1 MPTLTLVAITITVLA
16 LLQFFVFGMLVGG
29 ARGKYGVKA
38 PAVSGNEIF
47 ERYFRVQMNT
57 LELLVLLLPALWIA
71 SVYAFIAYYWIALL
85 GALYLIGRV
94 LYLRAY
100 VADPA
105 KRGLGYGLSAL
116 PVMALLAIDLIGVI
130 IRWVRP

>member
-1 MPTLTLVAITITVLA
+1 MPTLTLVAISITVLA
-16 LLQFFVFGMLVGG
+16 LLQFLVFGMLVGG
-29 ARGKYGVKA
+29 ARGKYGIKA

-57 LELLVLLLPALWIA
+57 LEQLILLLPALWIA
-71 SVYAFIAYYWIALL
+71 SVYAFVAYYWTALL
-85 GALYLIGRV
+85 GALYLIGRT

-105 KRGLGYGLSAL
+105 KRSLGYGLSAL
-116 PVMALLAIDLIGVI
+116 PVLALLVIDLIGVI